1 MATGKNA
8 METVN
13 GGGAK
18 SKEQSRKPAA
28 AKTSWLR
35 TSVIAVLIAVLAA
48 FALPILSVFA
58 PSLMQTLVGHSVTTS
73 ATSFG
78 YRVSTT
84 ADAFWKLYTSK
95 PEDLEPFFK
104 SFEIW
109 DRKAYNTLAD
119 FKAGIAPEPFITSRA
134 DAAKVVDYYG
144 TLNKLCAM
152 GSVEKMYIPPHVDK
166 SKGVFDNQLIFEKGF
181 IDQLMSG
188 PLNITEDSKIL
199 EVGCGRGRI
208 TYHAQQQTGAH
219 VTGLNIEPDQ
229 LKAAR
234 AFAEQQGLLGK
245 RLDFIEGNYN
255 DDMPFPDNTFEA
267 FYAVQ
272 PLTYSQDLYKN
283 FREFARVMKPGAR
296 LSILDGAM
304 RDGFDPTQERHR
316 RLLLETREVTGLGG
330 FWHTAYWRDA
340 IEKAGMEV
348 IFEEVV
354 GDLQAPLIEE
364 ERWLF
369 EGLEVFVDYLCK
381 FRILPEHFIRLMRR
395 FTSHGESFIVMDRER
410 MFTTAYQ
417 VVAQKKMS

>member
-1 MATGKNA
+1 MCTGNKV
-8 METVN
+8 EVN
-13 GGGAK
+13 GEKGKGK
-18 SKEQSRKPAA
+18 SQKPAA
-28 AKTSWLR
+28 GKSWLA
-35 TSVIAVLIAVLAA
+35 TSCTCIMIAVLAA
-48 FALPILSVFA
+48 VSVPVVNVLAPTFTMMIL
-58 PSLMQTLVGHSVTTS
+58 GHAVSTS
-73 ATSFG
+73 ATSFT
-78 YRVSTT
+78 YRVGTM
-84 ADAFWKLYTSK
+84 ADAFWKLYTAK

-109 DRKAYNTLAD
+109 DRKAYNTLED
-119 FKAGIAPEPFITSRA
+119 FKAGIPPEPFITGKA

-166 SKGVFDNQLIFEKGF
+166 TKGVFDNQLLWEKSF
-181 IDQLMSG
+181 IDMLMAG
-188 PLNITEDSKIL
+188 PLPINESSKIL

-208 TYHAQQQTGAH
+208 TYHTQQQTGAH
-219 VTGLNIEPDQ
+219 VTGINIEPDQ

-234 AFAEQQGLLGK
+234 AFAEQQGLLGT
-245 RLDFIEGNYN
+245 RLEFLEGNYN
-255 DDMPFPDNTFEA
+255 DDMPFPDNTFDA

-364 ERWLF
+364 QRWLF
-369 EGLEVFVDYLCK
+369 EGLGVLVEYLCK
-381 FRILPEHFIRLMRR
+381 FGILPDHFHRLLQR
-395 FTSHGESFIVMDRER
+395 FSLHGTSFIAMDKER

-417 VVAQKKMS
+417 VVAQKKMP

>member
-1 MATGKNA
+1 MATGSGHCEK
-8 METVN
+8 
-13 GGGAK
+13 GK
-18 SKEQSRKPAA
+18 KELRKPASRA
-28 AKTSWLR
+28 WLGKPL
-35 TSVIAVLIAVLAA
+35 VVVLISMLAVV
-48 FALPILSVFA
+48 ALPVCAVFA
-58 PSLMQTLVGHSVTTS
+58 PTFTQMVLGHAVTTS
-73 ATSFG
+73 ATSFS
-78 YRVSTT
+78 YRVSTM
-84 ADAFWKLYTSK
+84 AGAFWKLYTAK
-95 PEDLEPFFK
+95 PGDLEPFFE

-119 FKAGIAPEPFITSRA
+119 FSAGVPPEPFITSKA

-144 TLNKLCAM
+144 TLNNLCAM
-152 GSVEKMYIPPHVDK
+152 GSVEKMYIPPHMDK
-166 SKGVFDNQLIFEKGF
+166 TKGVFDNQLLFEKGF
-181 IDQLMSG
+181 IDQLMAG
-188 PLNITEDSKIL
+188 PLTVNESSKIL

-245 RLDFIEGNYN
+245 RLDFLEGNYN
-255 DDMPFPDNTFEA
+255 DDMPFPDNTFDA

-330 FWHTAYWRDA
+330 FWHTAYWNDA
-340 IEKAGMEV
+340 IEKAGMDIV
-348 IFEEVV
+348 FAEVV
-354 GDLQAPLIEE
+354 GDLQAPLIED

-369 EGLEVFVDYLCK
+369 EGLEVLVGYLCK
-381 FRILPEHFIRLMRR
+381 FRILPMHFHRLLKR
-395 FTSHGESFIVMDRER
+395 FTAHGVSFIEMDKER
-410 MFTTAYQ
+410 MFTTAYH
-417 VVAQKKMS
+417 VIAQKRMS

>member
-1 MATGKNA
+1 M
-8 METVN
+8 
-13 GGGAK
+13 
-18 SKEQSRKPAA
+18 
-28 AKTSWLR
+28 L
-35 TSVIAVLIAVLAA
+35 AVA
-48 FALPILSVFA
+48 ALPVCAVFA
-58 PSLMQTLVGHSVTTS
+58 PSFTQIVLGHAVSTS
-73 ATSFG
+73 ATSFS
-78 YRVSTT
+78 YRVTT
-84 ADAFWKLYTSK
+84 MADAFWKLYTAK
-95 PEDLEPFFK
+95 PEHLEPFFK

-109 DRKAYNTLAD
+109 DRKAYNTLED
-119 FKAGIAPEPFITSRA
+119 FKAGIPPEPFITGKA

-152 GSVEKMYIPPHVDK
+152 GSVEKMYIPPHMDK
-166 SKGVFDNQLIFEKGF
+166 TKGVFDNQLLFEKGF

-188 PLNITEDSKIL
+188 PLSINESSKIL

-208 TYHAQQQTGAH
+208 TYHA
-219 VTGLNIEPDQ
+219 
-229 LKAAR
+229 
-234 AFAEQQGLLGK
+234 EQQGLLGK
-245 RLDFIEGNYN
+245 RLEFLQGNFN

-330 FWHTAYWRDA
+330 FWHTAYWKDA
-340 IEKAGMEV
+340 IEKAGMEI
-348 IFEEVV
+348 IFEDVV

-369 EGLEVFVDYLCK
+369 EGLEVLVGCLCK
-381 FRILPEHFIRLMRR
+381 IGNLPPHFHQLLKR
-395 FTSHGESFIVMDRER
+395 FTDHR
-410 MFTTAYQ
+410 
-417 VVAQKKMS
+417 